1 MNLYEMT
8 MAASSLYEMLCNNE
22 IDEQTITDTLD
33 AMGVEEKLESYC
45 KVIRQLESD
54 AEALKAEKARIA
66 DKQKTVE
73 NSVAR
78 MKLAVQEFLKAKGV
92 QKENAGIFKVA
103 LSTSKSVEIVDP
115 SAIPTEY
122 IKPAKVEF
130 DKAAIRKVLMG
141 DSAVP
146 GAELKINEGVQI
158 K

>member
-8 MAASSLYEMLCNNE
+8 VAANALYEMLCNNE
-22 IDEQTITDTLD
+22 IDAQTITDTLD
-33 AMGVEEKLESYC
+33 AMGAEEKLESYC

-103 LSTSKSVEIVDP
+103 LSTSKSVEIIDP
-115 SAIPTEY
+115 TAIPTEY
-122 IKPAKVEF
+122 IEPAKVEF
-130 DKAAIRKVLMG
+130 EKSAIRKVLMAG
-141 DSAVP
+141 ETVP

>member
-1 MNLYEMT
+1 MTLYEMT
-8 MAASSLYEMLCNNE
+8 NAANALYEMLSNNE
-22 IDEQTITDTLD
+22 IDAQTITDTLE
-33 AMGVEEKLESYC
+33 AMGAEEKLESYC
-45 KVIRQLESD
+45 KVIRQLEAD
-54 AEALKAEKARIA
+54 AEALKVEKARIA

-73 NSVAR
+73 NSIAR

-92 QKENAGIFKVA
+92 QKDNAGIFKVA
-103 LSTSKSVEIVDP
+103 LSSSKSVEITDP

-122 IKPAKVEF
+122 IKPAKIEF

-141 DSAVP
+141 DIAVP

>member
-8 MAASSLYEMLCNNE
+8 MAATSLYEMLCNNE
-22 IDEQTITDTLD
+22 IDEQTITDTLE

-45 KVIRQLESD
+45 KIIRQLEAD
-54 AEALKAEKARIA
+54 ADVLKAEKARIA

-78 MKLAVQEFLKAKGV
+78 MKLAVQNFLKAKGV
-92 QKENAGIFKVA
+92 KKETAGIFKVT
-103 LSTSKSVEIVDP
+103 LSTSKSVEIIDP

-122 IKPAKVEF
+122 IKPAKIEF
-130 DKAAIRKVLMG
+130 EKTAIRKLLMAG
-141 DSAVP
+141 ETVP

>member
-8 MAASSLYEMLCNNE
+8 MAANALYEMLCNNE
-22 IDEQTITDTLD
+22 IDAQTITDTLE

-45 KVIRQLESD
+45 KVIRQLEAD
-54 AEALKAEKARIA
+54 AEALKAEKSRIA

-92 QKENAGIFKVA
+92 QKDNAGIFKVA
-103 LSTSKSVEIVDP
+103 LSTSKAVEITDP
-115 SAIPTEY
+115 TAIPEEF

-130 DKAAIRKVLMG
+130 DKSAIRKVLMAG
-141 DSAVP
+141 ETVP
-146 GAELKINEGVQI
+146 GTELKINEGVQI

>member
-8 MAASSLYEMLCNNE
+8 MAAKALYEMLCNNE
-22 IDEQTITDTLD
+22 IDAQTITDTLE
-33 AMGVEEKLESYC
+33 AMGAEEKLESYC
-45 KVIRQLESD
+45 KVIRQLEAD
-54 AEALKAEKARIA
+54 AEALKAEKTRIT
-66 DKQKTVE
+66 DKKKTVE

-92 QKENAGIFKVA
+92 QKDNAGIFKVA
-103 LSTSKSVEIVDP
+103 LSTSKAVEITDP
-115 SAIPTEY
+115 TAIPEEF

-130 DKAAIRKVLMG
+130 DKSAIRKVLMSG
-141 DSAVP
+141 EVVA

>member
-1 MNLYEMT
+1 MTLYEMT
-8 MAASSLYEMLCNNE
+8 TAATSLYEMLCNNE
-22 IDEQTITDTLD
+22 IEEQTITDTLE
-33 AMGVEEKLESYC
+33 AMGAEEKLESYC
-45 KVIRQLESD
+45 KVIRQLEAD

-78 MKLAVQEFLKAKGV
+78 MKLAVQNFLKAKGV
-92 QKENAGIFKVA
+92 QKETAGIFKVA

-130 DKAAIRKVLMG
+130 EKTAIRKLLMAG
-141 DSAVP
+141 ETVP

>member
-8 MAASSLYEMLCNNE
+8 MAANTLYEMLCNNE
-22 IDEQTITDTLD
+22 IDAQTITDTLE
-33 AMGVEEKLESYC
+33 AMGAEEKLESYC
-45 KVIRQLESD
+45 KVIRQLEAD
-54 AEALKAEKARIA
+54 AESLKAEKSRIA

-92 QKENAGIFKVA
+92 QKEDAGIFKVT
-103 LSTSKSVEIVDP
+103 LSTSKAVEITDP
-115 SAIPTEY
+115 TAVPKEF

-130 DKAAIRKVLMG
+130 DKSAIRKVLVAG
-141 DSAVP
+141 ETVP
-146 GAELKINEGVQI
+146 GTELKINEGVQI

>member
-45 KVIRQLESD
+45 KVIRQLEAD

-122 IKPAKVEF
+122 IKPAKIEF

-141 DSAVP
+141 DIVVP